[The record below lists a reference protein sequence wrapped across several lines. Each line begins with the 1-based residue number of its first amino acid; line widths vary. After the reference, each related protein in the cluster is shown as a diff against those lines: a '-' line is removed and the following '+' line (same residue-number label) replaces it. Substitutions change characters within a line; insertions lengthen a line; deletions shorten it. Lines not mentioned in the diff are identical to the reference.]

1 MILVEEV
8 KLLPKDYMHRV
19 ETPCE
24 EVTLGLH
31 LQVIKYKIVTNL
43 SHFSGLV
50 TPIFQ
55 SWELT
60 VWVNGKVRA
69 SAIVGSGQGRECE
82 GELNMH
88 RASDENSWQTHERIL
103 NRSTTAIQDED
114 VVGAGRYILS
124 FLLAGIVGLAIQ
136 YGLRKQGWT
145 ATWINAAI
153 FVIIV
158 ALVAATG

>member
-1 MILVEEV
+1 
-8 KLLPKDYMHRV
+8 
-19 ETPCE
+19 
-24 EVTLGLH
+24 
-31 LQVIKYKIVTNL
+31 
-43 SHFSGLV
+43 
-50 TPIFQ
+50 
-55 SWELT
+55 
-60 VWVNGKVRA
+60 
-69 SAIVGSGQGRECE
+69 
-82 GELNMH
+82 MH
-88 RASDENSWQTHERIL
+88 RASEENSWQTHERIL

>member
-1 MILVEEV
+1 M
-8 KLLPKDYMHRV
+8 LLMG
-19 ETPCE
+19 ETR
-24 EVTLGLH
+24 
-31 LQVIKYKIVTNL
+31 
-43 SHFSGLV
+43 LV
-50 TPIFQ
+50 TSMLVGEARIAKDLGIACIDQ
-55 SWELT
+55 R
-60 VWVNGKVRA
+60 VVR
-69 SAIVGSGQGRECE
+69 SGQEPEFE

-124 FLLAGIVGLAIQ
+124 LLLAGILGLAIQ